1 MLSRWKLAVARTS
14 VVLGLVCLFA
24 GLAIAQVNPN
34 EYAGLVWR
42 NIGPFLAPAAFL
54 WL

>member
-1 MLSRWKLAVARTS
+1 MRSRWKPRGS
-14 VVLGLVCLFA
+14 HCVVMGLVCLCA

-42 NIGPFLAPAAFL
+42 KHWPLPRRPHL
-54 WL
+54 RL